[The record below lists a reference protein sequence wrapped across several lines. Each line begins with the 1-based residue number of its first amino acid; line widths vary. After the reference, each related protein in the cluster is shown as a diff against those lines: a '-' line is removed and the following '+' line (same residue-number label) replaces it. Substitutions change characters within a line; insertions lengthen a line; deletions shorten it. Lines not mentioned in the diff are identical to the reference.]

1 MDDLAPIYLLLMGN
15 TMKLEN
21 KKNLCYVFDL
31 KGSMVNREV
40 PVTKSKKKKGTLKD
54 INFLKV
60 KTEEAESN

>member
-1 MDDLAPIYLLLMGN
+1 
-15 TMKLEN
+15 MKLEN